1 MKLAIGDTPRIDED
15 YYRRMRRCGLSPLR
29 VREEWLRLHEDK
41 GGTTVD
47 YLSSKMISLV
57 VVVGIVISM
66 IHGRIEMQELWI
78 TSPSGK
84 STKEVQFYTALRIIR
99 RKGWRLANVVPQRDK
114 EKITRIQAL
123 KIILGGKQ

>member
-1 MKLAIGDTPRIDED
+1 MKVAVGDTPRIDKD
-15 YYRRMRRCGLSPLR
+15 YYRRARRCGLPPLR
-29 VREEWLRLHEDK
+29 VKEEWLRLHEDV

-47 YLSSKMISLV
+47 YLLSKMISLV
-57 VVVGIVISM
+57 ISIAIVVSV

-99 RKGWRLANVVPQRDK
+99 RKGWHLANVVPQRDK

-123 KIILGGKQ
+123 KIMLGGKQ